1 MGAVTSANPSSTE
14 PTPPTPWGLVVLL
27 GSLTAMGP
35 LAIDMYLAS
44 LPAIGASLRANPGQT
59 QATVAAF
66 LAGMSIGQIVYGPWS
81 DRVGR
86 RLPLLLGAA
95 IFIAAS
101 VACALATSI
110 EMLLAARFV
119 QALGACAGAV
129 VSRAIVRDTF
139 DHVETARTLSL
150 MMLIMGLAPILA
162 PLLGSGLLLLGGWQ
176 LNFWFMAAFG
186 LAVALAATLRLRESR
201 SAATAAQARSETPL
215 RAYFALLRQR
225 RLLGYALAGALNGAT
240 LFTFIATSPE
250 LIMGTYGLS
259 PAVYPWLFGLN
270 ALGIVGSGQVNRLIL
285 RRVLPDQVLAVASL
299 VGVGIGVLLAL
310 AAFTG
315 VGERWTVLPL
325 VGLIFCSLGF
335 MQGNTTAGALN
346 VDPLRAGSISALMG
360 TVGFGAGA
368 LASTLAGLM
377 HDGTPRPMAVVMLLA
392 LAGSALA
399 LHRMALRPER
409 PAT

>member
-1 MGAVTSANPSSTE
+1 MGAVTSANPPSD
-14 PTPPTPWGLVVLL
+14 PPAPTPWGLVVLL

-44 LPAIGASLRANPGQT
+44 LPAIGASLKADPGQVQGT
-59 QATVAAF
+59 MAAF
-66 LAGMSIGQIVYGPWS
+66 LAGMAIGQVIYGPWS
-81 DRVGR
+81 DRIGR
-86 RLPLLLGAA
+86 RGPILLGVV

-110 EMLLAARFV
+110 EQLLVARFV
-119 QALGACAGAV
+119 QALGACAGGV

-139 DHVETARTLSL
+139 NHVETARTLSL

-162 PLLGSGLLLLGGWQ
+162 PLLGSALLLAGGWQ

-186 LAVALAATLRLRESR
+186 IAVGAAAILRLKESR
-201 SAATAAQARSETPL
+201 SAATAAQALSETPL
-215 RAYFALLRQR
+215 RAYAALLIQP

-240 LFTFIATSPE
+240 LFTYIATSPG

-259 PAVYPWLFGLN
+259 ATVFPWIFGFN
-270 ALGIVGSGQVNRLIL
+270 ALGIVGSGQVNRWVL
-285 RRVLPDQVLAVASL
+285 RRVLPDRVLAVASL
-299 VGVGIGVLLAL
+299 AALGFGAILAL

-315 VGERWTVLPL
+315 IGERWTVLSL
-325 VGLIFCSLGF
+325 VFLIFCSLGF

-360 TVGFGAGA
+360 TVGFAAGA
-368 LASTLAGLM
+368 VASTLVGVL
-377 HDGTPRPMAVVMLLA
+377 HDGTPRPMALVMLLS

-399 LHRMALRPER
+399 LHRLALRP
-409 PAT
+409 PAQS